1 MAALWIVENDV
12 PLLAATPLRLSHRRY
27 RDVPAA
33 LAFFALLALV
43 TAVGVRALLL
53 EADWAQFGN
62 GPLPKECQAPSARNG
77 TLTVELLLPAAR
89 ADLLARIHREGTVL
103 SLDYEGDM
111 ARVVATV
118 PKRAMETL
126 SPFVTEPSVV
136 VE

>member
-1 MAALWIVENDV
+1 MLEFYDTTLKVLTDLGADTKHMLVVFNKTDKVQDPAVLAGLRRHFPDSVFISVHTGQGIEELIV
-12 PLLAATPLRLSHRRY
+12 RI
-27 RDVPAA
+27 
-33 LAFFALLALV
+33 
-43 TAVGVRALLL
+43 
-53 EADWAQFGN
+53 ADFV
-62 GPLPKECQAPSARNG
+62 SNG